1 MLRDVVFVA
10 KVYAVALA
18 GYGAFLIVAQFI
30 YG

>member
-18 GYGAFLIVAQFI
+18 GYGVFLTVAQFV